1 MPYNEPR
8 LEELS
13 FIKLFPYGR
22 NGYRE
27 LRDNIIKPA
36 AYAKA
41 RLMGVDSRFQLP
53 EYLFY
58 VQNMIEQDQISR
70 NVSVCARRLKKNNER
85 INSLHVYTKGLRGEY
100 N

>member
-41 RLMGVDSRFQLP
+41 RVMGV
-53 EYLFY
+53 
-58 VQNMIEQDQISR
+58 
-70 NVSVCARRLKKNNER
+70 
-85 INSLHVYTKGLRGEY
+85 
-100 N
+100 